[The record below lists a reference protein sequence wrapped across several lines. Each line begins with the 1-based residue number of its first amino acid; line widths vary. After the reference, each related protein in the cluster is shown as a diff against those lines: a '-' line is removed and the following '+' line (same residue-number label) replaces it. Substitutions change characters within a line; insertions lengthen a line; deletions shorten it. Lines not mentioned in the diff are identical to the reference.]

1 LQVRNVSA
9 LFVINIYLQTDSLIY
24 NLLRHKKTGAEA
36 PVFEFRIL
44 LRRCCLS

>member
-1 LQVRNVSA
+1 LQVRNVSSV
-9 LFVINIYLQTDSLIY
+9 FVINISLKTDSLIY

-36 PVFEFRIL
+36 PVFKFRML